1 MQKQNKIFKIKFV
14 AIMSRTPMKL
24 QPSML
29 CGDLSIQTKTWN

>member
-1 MQKQNKIFKIKFV
+1 MQKKNKIFKIKFV

-29 CGDLSIQTKTWN
+29 CGDLSFQTKA